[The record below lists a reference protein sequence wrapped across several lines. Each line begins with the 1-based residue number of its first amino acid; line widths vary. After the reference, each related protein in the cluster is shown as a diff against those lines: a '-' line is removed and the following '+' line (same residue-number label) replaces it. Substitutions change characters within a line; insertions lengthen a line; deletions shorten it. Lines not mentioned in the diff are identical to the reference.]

1 MRALG
6 WYIGTSN
13 MDEQAIALLTK
24 KIVSDIS
31 FWSALVGLLGVV
43 VGALISGIFSYLQ
56 SKKSIDSN
64 KEEKTKELLLL
75 KYECMYKDLG
85 DYSKY
90 TQEISLLSIMSID
103 SGLDIKKLKSNLS
116 NNDFTMHSALYAPK
130 LSVQTQNLNKKL
142 SQVIKPLSELIIQA
156 NASRTEKEALIGKV
170 AISSLELQMEVENI
184 RGLLA
189 DLTQQ
194 LLKT

>member
-56 SKKSIDSN
+56 SNKSIDSN

-90 TQEISLLSIMSID
+90 TQEISFLSTISID